1 MSRKR
6 FFDAVAELHAAIAEL
21 KPDNR
26 PAVYVTVEGKR
37 QIVFLDKTPGGDLMV
52 LDSARAQMFACGM
65 PRLVEATPA
74 ERDLVEATNLAN
86 ALLCEIQQP
95 GAVTSENLPALKAAV
110 SALAKTN
117 ACRKNKAQAELLAKA
132 REIAERDPLGVV
144 RAANVNQESPVMS
157 SGRR

>member
-26 PAVYVTVEGKR
+26 PAVHLTIEGQR
-37 QIVFLDKTPGGDLMV
+37 QIVFLAKTPAGDMMV
-52 LDSARAQMFACGM
+52 LDSARQIMFACGM
-65 PRLVEATPA
+65 PRLVESTAQ

-110 SALAKTN
+110 TALAKTN
-117 ACRKNKAQAELLAKA
+117 AARKNKAQAEIRAKA

-144 RAANVNQESPVMS
+144 RANQEQPVMS
-157 SGRR
+157 TGAGKR